1 MKIRL
6 IVFDKAKVVNFIEVA
21 KLFGNKCVVSAR
33 IGLCLPL
40 LPFQRSID
48 KGENYTQKSATQ
60 VV

>member
-21 KLFGNKCVVSAR
+21 KLFGNKCVVRAR

-48 KGENYTQKSATQ
+48 KGANYTQKSGTQ

>member
-40 LPFQRSID
+40 LPFPRSID
-48 KGENYTQKSATQ
+48 KGAN
-60 VV
+60 